1 MLVGYYGVGKKFCE
15 WNYIQGVLEHLN
27 LDDSYR
33 VYIVSTTQEH
43 DFTDKVRLD
52 PKRKNVIISLADEW
66 STDNIPQEWKK
77 NATVFKAYLKPE
89 QEEKTVHH
97 FPLGYNN
104 KHKKLP
110 YKPIKSR
117 PIDVFFAGHIA
128 SANRLH
134 YMRWVLEYF
143 QDLKKSE
150 RPKYEFAIS
159 KGFNLG
165 LDGKEYS
172 QKLHDAKI
180 VVCPAGNVS
189 METFRH
195 YEAMRSGAIVVSPPL
210 PQTKIYKDAAIC
222 QVDDWEY
229 QVGDTIMDLLSD
241 IDMLQLVQDRQQQT
255 YNNRFTVKS
264 VAKYINELLPDTK
277 QTLLFQ

>member
-1 MLVGYYGVGKKFCE
+1 MLVGYYGVSKEFCE
-15 WNYIQGVLEHLN
+15 WSYIQGVLENLN

-33 VYIVSTTQEH
+33 LYIVSTTPEL
-43 DFTDKVRLD
+43 DFTDKVKLD
-52 PKRKNVIISLADEW
+52 NKRKNVIISLADEW
-66 STDNIPQEWKK
+66 SADNIPQDWKD

-89 QEEKTVHH
+89 QEEDNVHH

-128 SANRLH
+128 SVNRLH
-134 YMRWVLEYF
+134 YMRWVIEYF
-143 QDLKKSE
+143 QELKPEE
-150 RPKYEFAIS
+150 RPNYEFAIS

-165 LDGKEYS
+165 LNGQEYS
-172 QKLHDAKI
+172 QKLHDAKLVI
-180 VVCPAGNVS
+180 CPAGNVS

-195 YEAMRSGAIVVSPPL
+195 YEAMRSGAVVVSPRL

-222 QVDDWEY
+222 QVDKWEY

-241 IDMLQLVQDRQQQT
+241 IDMLQLCQERQQQT

-277 QTLLFQ
+277 QTLLL